1 MGTLGDYYVY
11 EDRDTFYTALANFT
25 ADGDNGRFVSDIIYN
40 DDGQIQV
47 RFLIHIYSMCPVDG
61 DSHTR
66 ILQDFPQN
74 GPFLAVA
81 VGSDQT
87 DLTRSDQRDLEISR
101 LDL

>member
-47 RFLIHIYSMCPVDG
+47 RSLIHIVSVRSTGTSTPGYFR
-61 DSHTR
+61 T
-66 ILQDFPQN
+66 
-74 GPFLAVA
+74 FLETAHF
-81 VGSDQT
+81 
-87 DLTRSDQRDLEISR
+87 SR
-101 LDL
+101 LRSGPTKLT